1 MKIRISLWPET
12 KEKRPMNVLILNG
25 SLAGQEHLMPAQ
37 KIVEEE
43 LERVGWNVESVLL
56 RDVEVWSCLG
66 CFKCWDTTPG
76 LCIQEKDGA
85 REIVEKI
92 IRSELLVFLT
102 PLTFGG
108 YSSEL
113 KKIIERSLGLLQPGM
128 TLETGE
134 SHHLKRYER
143 YPSLLALA
151 VTEVWDNEEVKLF
164 KTLIGR
170 HSLNFYPPK
179 CRAEVLQAGEED
191 PKIRERI
198 EALIGYMELDR

>member
-1 MKIRISLWPET
+1 
-12 KEKRPMNVLILNG
+12 MNALILNG
-25 SLAGQEHLMPAQ
+25 SLADQEFLMPAQ
-37 KIVEEE
+37 KIIEEV
-43 LERVGWNVESVLL
+43 LGSGGWDVDPVLL
-56 RDVEVWSCLG
+56 RNVEVWSCLG

-76 LCIQEKDGA
+76 LCIQEKDEA
-85 REIVEKI
+85 RGIVEKI

-113 KKIIERSLGLLQPGM
+113 KKIIERSLGLLQPGV
-128 TLETGE
+128 TLVTGE

-151 VTEVWDNEEVKLF
+151 VTEAWDNEEVKLF
-164 KTLIGR
+164 KTLMDR

-179 CRAEVLQAGEED
+179 YRAEVLLKGEEEN
-191 PKIRERI
+191 KIRERI
-198 EALIGYMELDR
+198 KALINYMELGR

>member
-1 MKIRISLWPET
+1 MKA
-12 KEKRPMNVLILNG
+12 LILNG
-25 SLAGQEHLMPAQ
+25 SLADQEFLMPAQ
-37 KIVEEE
+37 KIIEEV
-43 LERVGWNVESVLL
+43 LGSVGWDVDPVLL

-76 LCIQEKDGA
+76 LCIQEKDEA
-85 REIVEKI
+85 RGIVEKI

-113 KKIIERSLGLLQPGM
+113 KKIIERSLGLLQPGV
-128 TLETGE
+128 TLSTGE

-151 VTEVWDNEEVKLF
+151 VTEAWDNEEVKLF
-164 KTLIGR
+164 KTLMDR

-179 CRAEVLQAGEED
+179 YRAEVLLKGEEEN
-191 PKIRERI
+191 KIRERI
-198 EALIGYMELDR
+198 KALINYMELGR

>member
-1 MKIRISLWPET
+1 MKA
-12 KEKRPMNVLILNG
+12 LILNG
-25 SLAGQEHLMPAQ
+25 SLANQEHLMPAQ
-37 KIVEEE
+37 KIIEEV
-43 LERVGWNVESVLL
+43 LGSGGWDVDPVLL

-76 LCIQEKDGA
+76 LCIQEKDEA
-85 REIVEKI
+85 RGIVEKI

-113 KKIIERSLGLLQPGM
+113 KKIIERSLGLLQPGV
-128 TLETGE
+128 TLVTGE

-151 VTEVWDNEEVKLF
+151 VTEAWDNEEVKLF
-164 KTLIGR
+164 KTLMDR

-179 CRAEVLQAGEED
+179 YRAEVLLKGEKEI
-191 PKIRERI
+191 KIRERI
-198 EALIGYMELDR
+198 KALINYMELGR

>member
-1 MKIRISLWPET
+1 MGE
-12 KEKRPMNVLILNG
+12 EKMNALILNG
-25 SLAGQEHLMPAQ
+25 SLVNQEHLMPAQ
-37 KIVEEE
+37 KIIEEE
-43 LERVGWNVESVLL
+43 LGSVGWNVDPVLL
-56 RDVEVWSCLG
+56 REVEVWSCLG

-76 LCIQEKDGA
+76 LCIQEKDEA
-85 REIVEKI
+85 RGIIEKI

-113 KKIIERSLGLLQPGM
+113 KKIIERSLGLLQPGV
-128 TLETGE
+128 TLCSGE

-151 VTEVWDNEEVKLF
+151 VTEAWDNEEVKLF
-164 KTLIGR
+164 KTLMDR

-179 CRAEVLQAGEED
+179 YRAEVLLKGEEEN
-191 PKIRERI
+191 KIRERI
-198 EALIGYMELDR
+198 KALINYMELGR

>member
-1 MKIRISLWPET
+1 
-12 KEKRPMNVLILNG
+12 MNALILNG
-25 SLAGQEHLMPAQ
+25 SLADQEFLMPAQ
-37 KIVEEE
+37 KIIEEV
-43 LERVGWNVESVLL
+43 LGRGGWDVDPVLL
-56 RDVEVWSCLG
+56 RNVEVWSCLG

-76 LCIQEKDGA
+76 LCIQEKDEA
-85 REIVEKI
+85 RGIVEKI

-113 KKIIERSLGLLQPGM
+113 KKIIERSLGLLQPGV
-128 TLETGE
+128 TLVTGE

-151 VTEVWDNEEVKLF
+151 VTEAWDNEEVKLF
-164 KTLIGR
+164 KTLMDR

-179 CRAEVLQAGEED
+179 YRAEVLLKGEEEN
-191 PKIRERI
+191 KIRERI
-198 EALIGYMELDR
+198 KALINYMELGR

>member
-1 MKIRISLWPET
+1 MKA
-12 KEKRPMNVLILNG
+12 LILNG
-25 SLAGQEHLMPAQ
+25 SLANQEHLMPAQ
-37 KIVEEE
+37 KIIEEE
-43 LERVGWNVESVLL
+43 LGSVGWDVDPVVL

-66 CFKCWDTTPG
+66 CFKCWHTTPG
-76 LCIQEKDGA
+76 LCFQEKDEA
-85 REIVEKI
+85 RGIVEKI

-128 TLETGE
+128 TLHSGE

-164 KTLIGR
+164 KTLMDR

-179 CRAEVLQAGEED
+179 YRAEVFSAAEEEI
-191 PKIRERI
+191 KIRERLK
-198 EALIGYMELDR
+198 ALINYMELGR